1 VDSNFIPI
9 PISRFYTD
17 LLKIGLVVQ
26 CYGTKEL
33 RYEHVLT
40 IRKNSRDDSDRSK
53 MVLPASDATVQIF
66 VKLLVTLQVK
76 MQSKHVSSH
85 QVSDITHT

>member
-26 CYGTKEL
+26 YYGTKEL

-40 IRKNSRDDSDRSK
+40 IRKN
-53 MVLPASDATVQIF
+53 
-66 VKLLVTLQVK
+66 
-76 MQSKHVSSH
+76 KHG
-85 QVSDITHT
+85 